1 MPAGV
6 YLCPS
11 IYLPVYLSI
20 YQSFCLSLHTR
31 ISVELSLHI
40 FIFVCSCS
48 QQFSN
53 FLLSTHFFS
62 SVLLFLCAASAFLHY
77 PLFPS
82 SFALLSCLHSHS
94 LACSPSLPL
103 SLSLSLSVPLSVCY
117 SPGSVDGTIRVWR
130 QESTNNLPSS
140 ATQSSL
146 SCLSIPF
153 SLAPSPV
160 RGVVR
165 DGTVDSFREET
176 LDPETPLSSS
186 QKEPDHPNG
195 KQLWRCEQ
203 TVESDGPVVS
213 I

>member
-53 FLLSTHFFS
+53 FLLSPHFFS

-82 SFALLSCLHSHS
+82 SFALLSCLLSHS

-103 SLSLSLSVPLSVCY
+103 SLSLSLSLFLSLCVILQALSMVQLEYGVRSLPITSLVPQPSPLSPAY
-117 SPGSVDGTIRVWR
+117 R
-130 QESTNNLPSS
+130 
-140 ATQSSL
+140 SL
-146 SCLSIPF
+146 SLSH
-153 SLAPSPV
+153 PV
-160 RGVVR
+160 
-165 DGTVDSFREET
+165 
-176 LDPETPLSSS
+176 L
-186 QKEPDHPNG
+186 
-195 KQLWRCEQ
+195 
-203 TVESDGPVVS
+203 
-213 I
+213 